1 MNEGL
6 CVELRIKASFFIVTT
21 ILMLFMIISAA
32 SQSKL
37 ILFDTLQEMHIILIK
52 PWSEAINEAL
62 PIRTAIFVQE
72 QGVPKEMELDE
83 FDVHADHALAYIGP
97 LCVGTARLIRLA
109 DKKGQ
114 IGRMAVLDGYRRN
127 GVGSKLLK
135 TLLELGRSQGI
146 AELEIHAQ
154 VAAMTF
160 YERLGFM
167 PLGDIYE
174 EAGIPHRNMILL
186 LK

>member
-1 MNEGL
+1 
-6 CVELRIKASFFIVTT
+6 
-21 ILMLFMIISAA
+21 
-32 SQSKL
+32 
-37 ILFDTLQEMHIILIK
+37 
-52 PWSEAINEAL
+52 
-62 PIRTAIFVQE
+62 
-72 QGVPKEMELDE
+72 
-83 FDVHADHALAYIGP
+83 
-97 LCVGTARLIRLA
+97 
-109 DKKGQ
+109 
-114 IGRMAVLDGYRRN
+114 MAVLDGYRRN

-135 TLLELGRSQGI
+135 ALLELGRSQGI
-146 AELEIHAQ
+146 AEFEIHAQ